1 MFRYSICRR
10 FAFWT
15 CWTPFR
21 LDSRPTEPDAR
32 MKVVLSE
39 SDITIPEGVKVEA
52 KSRQIR
58 VTGPRGVL
66 TKDFRHVNLE
76 LQRSGKN
83 KIHVVVWHGSRKQI
97 ACIRTVCSEIQNM
110 IKGVSKGYEY
120 KMRFVYAHFP
130 INVNIT
136 DDGKTVEIR
145 NFIGEK
151 LVRRV
156 HVLEGGLSG
165 GPKCRN
171 GRRLPN
177 IGIDNR
183 CQGCAVDGNQGRDCS
198 YWQRH

>member
-1 MFRYSICRR
+1 
-10 FAFWT
+10 
-15 CWTPFR
+15 
-21 LDSRPTEPDAR
+21 

-39 SDITIPEGVKVEA
+39 SDIVIPDGVKVEA

-83 KIHVVVWHGSRKQI
+83 KIHVVVWHGTRKQI

-110 IKGVSKGYEY
+110 IKGVTKGFEY

-136 DDGKTVEIR
+136 EDGKTVEIR

-151 LVRRV
+151 LTRRV
-156 HVLEGGLSG
+156 SMLDGVKVVQSTGGTKDEIVLTGNDIEKVSQSAATIQQSTTVKKKDIRKFLDGIYVSEKGLLV
-165 GPKCRN
+165 K
-171 GRRLPN
+171 
-177 IGIDNR
+177 D
-183 CQGCAVDGNQGRDCS
+183 
-198 YWQRH
+198 